1 MAVNMNE
8 KRLQVSL
15 DADLHKAVF
24 IKARQEDIAVSEL
37 VREWLE
43 AWLNGDPAFAP
54 KASNVT
60 AKR

>member
-24 IKARQEDIAVSEL
+24 IKARQEDVAVSEL

-43 AWLNGDPAFAP
+43 A
-54 KASNVT
+54 
-60 AKR
+60 